1 MTVPLFVSTD
11 EPYAFVVYRPL
22 FAVLPFAVPGTA
34 AAPAA
39 AQPVAVGL
47 VVAPAAVEPVA
58 VVLAAHPQAQ
68 CVVAVHRHS
77 QEPFHPLVLQD
88 ALG

>member
-47 VVAPAAVEPVA
+47 VVA
-58 VVLAAHPQAQ
+58 
-68 CVVAVHRHS
+68 VHRHS